1 MSRCTTALLATL
13 GVLTFG
19 IASQAVGSGTLALA
33 DQPPQAGLADA
44 SSQGGGVVAQDTSA
58 GSIVVGGGGQQADQ
72 TQATDQANSQQ
83 VDPNSGTVVGGTQ
96 QGSGQ
101 QANTNQA
108 VDQTES
114 GTFVVFGGG
123 LRQAANQAAVTLQ
136 GNDQSVDGNLV
147 LGQVDQSNLQS
158 ADINQAIRQSLS
170 GTFLVFGGTI
180 PVDPSLAK
188 SFAGLAA
195 CGVCSDAVSD
205 ASVGLVG
212 GDLHQNAGP
221 NQALNGT
228 YVVLG
233 NLDQSFS
240 QSSSVAENNDQT
252 VSGSIIIGDV
262 SQANVQHA
270 NVDQSIDQSLSGTY
284 IVFGTL
290 DQSAD
295 QLALINESNNQKVQ
309 GG

>member
-1 MSRCTTALLATL
+1 MSRCTNALLAAL

-33 DQPPQAGLADA
+33 GQPQAGLADA
-44 SSQGGGVVAQDTSA
+44 SSQGGGVVTQDTSA

-72 TQATDQANSQQ
+72 TQATNQGNSQQ

-123 LRQAANQAAVTLQ
+123 LHQTADQAAVTLQ
-136 GNDQSVDGNLV
+136 GNSQSVDGNLI
-147 LGQVDQSNLQS
+147 LGHVDQSNLQT
-158 ADINQAIRQSLS
+158 ADINQAIHQSLS
-170 GTFLVFGGTI
+170 GTFLVFGGTV
-180 PVDPSLAK
+180 PVDPSLVK

-195 CGVCSDAVSD
+195 CAVCSDAVSD
-205 ASVGLVG
+205 SSVGLVG
-212 GDLHQNAGP
+212 GNLHQNAGP
-221 NQALNGT
+221 HQGMAGT

-240 QSSSVAENNDQT
+240 QSSAVAESNDQT
-252 VSGSIIIGDV
+252 VSGSIILGDV

-270 NVDQSIDQSLSGTY
+270 SVDQSIDQSLSGTY

-290 DQSAD
+290 DQSAA
-295 QLALINESNNQKVQ
+295 QLALISESNNQKVQ